1 MAAPNVDRVTPM
13 FWGLFSAGG
22 FVVAFFL
29 PVFIFMNSLAYGLHL
44 VPWGTV
50 EYGGGLAWI
59 HGDPAR
65 PLLGAS
71 LGWLAGWLP
80 KLFLVLIVGGGLFHG
95 LHRFKYIL
103 YYVGLHK
110 AKKVLD
116 PIMYGLAAAGT
127 VAALLLAFSFP

>member
-1 MAAPNVDRVTPM
+1 MAAAEVDRVTPM

-22 FVVAFFL
+22 FVIAFFL

-44 VPWGTV
+44 LPWEKV
-50 EYGGGLAWI
+50 EYGGALRWI
-59 HGDPAR
+59 HGDPAA
-65 PLLGAS
+65 PLLGGS
-71 LGWLAGWLP
+71 LAWLAGWLP

-103 YYVGLHK
+103 YDLGLHK
-110 AKKVLD
+110 VKKVLD

-127 VAALLLAFSFP
+127 VAAVVLAFSFP